1 MVEKCGNYFFVLRSP
16 PDLVY
21 WCRVCDDLVKRI
33 LGTTRFFSENAR
45 KRLERTVMKREA
57 LYSYNA

>member
-1 MVEKCGNYFFVLRSP
+1 MVGKCGNYFFVVRSP

-33 LGTTRFFSENAR
+33 LGTTLFFKKMQGNAWNIQ
-45 KRLERTVMKREA
+45 L
-57 LYSYNA
+57 